1 MKRKIVMSGNK
12 TLTVSLPIDWAKKQG
27 IKAGDD
33 VDVVEHGQELV
44 INAKDSENSLGEYVI
59 KIPEEVEKDLSKY
72 ANRLIISP
80 YTRGYSQIKVLFQNK
95 DVLSLISKTIEK
107 YLLGGGIVE
116 HGEKYCIIKI
126 LVKGE
131 NEEITQIINR
141 LYLLLITMLKD
152 MQNLISKEKWVGL
165 ESIEEMDNSLNKL
178 HFFCRR
184 MLNTKG
190 YKDDSKTRML
200 YRMSCLMEE
209 MSDYIVDIAR
219 TIKNSKKADKSLVVL
234 LDDMEKLVSGHY
246 SLYSKY
252 DHYKVIELKLKREE
266 VRKKVYN
273 SVKLQSKEDVA
284 ITHLLL
290 GILDKLLHMSED
302 LIDNE

>member
-33 VDVVEHGQELV
+33 IDVIEQGQELI
-44 INAKDSENSLGEYVI
+44 INAQDSENSLGEYVI
-59 KIPEEVEKDLSKY
+59 KIPENVERDIKNY

-95 DVLSLISKTIEK
+95 NILSLISKTIEK
-107 YLLGGGIVE
+107 YMLGSGIVE
-116 HGEKYCIIKI
+116 QDENYCLIKI
-126 LVKGE
+126 LVKGQ

-152 MQNLISKEKWVGL
+152 LQDIVSKEKWNDL
-165 ESIEEMDNSLNKL
+165 DSIDEMDNSLNKL

-184 MLNTKG
+184 VLNTKG

-200 YRMSCLMEE
+200 YRLSCLMEE

-219 TIKNSKKADKSLVVL
+219 TLKISKKADKNLVSLL
-234 LDDMEKLVSGHY
+234 GDMEKLVSGHY
-246 SLYSKY
+246 SIYSKY
-252 DHYKVIELKLKREE
+252 DHNKLVELKLRREE
-266 VRKKVYN
+266 VRNKVFN
-273 SVKLQSKEDVA
+273 MVSKPSKEDVI

-302 LIDNE
+302 LIDN